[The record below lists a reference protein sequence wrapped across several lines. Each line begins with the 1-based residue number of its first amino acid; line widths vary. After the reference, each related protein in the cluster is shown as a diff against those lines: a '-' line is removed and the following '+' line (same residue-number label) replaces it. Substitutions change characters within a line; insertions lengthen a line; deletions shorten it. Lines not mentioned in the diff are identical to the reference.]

1 LKAAVPEI
9 EIKDLNFTYENRES
23 PALQDVNLQVG
34 KGEFVLL
41 AGQSGSGKSTLIK
54 CLNGLIPHRYVGSYT
69 GDVKVLGRRVPETN
83 LLELGLGVGT
93 VMQEVEKQVVS
104 PVVEDEIAFGPSNLA
119 LPRAEIEEKVSTAA
133 TSLGLASLRKRFTFA
148 LSGGQKQ
155 KLAIADI
162 ISMEPSIVLFDEPLA
177 NLDSEGI
184 ALMQEAFTKMTES
197 GKTVMVAEHR
207 TEEVLKAGPTRVLV
221 MDRGRV
227 VADSPKGDVLAEF
240 ADVLKVPAGY
250 LIRGKKSG
258 IMPAPRPNGGPE
270 GEPIAECREVVV
282 EYTGGVRALDGVSI
296 KIRRGERIALLGNNG
311 AGKSTL
317 ALALTGILKP
327 TSGSILIDGKD
338 SSELQVSDIART
350 VAVVFQSPFLML
362 FSKTVKEELSFGP
375 KNIGMPKDQM
385 VRVVPEAAKECGI
398 EHLLEGSP
406 FATSFGEKKRVC
418 VAAVLAMRPECII
431 LDEPTAGQDHANCVR
446 FMNFLESI
454 QSAKSFIVI
463 THDPDLAIDYTDRS
477 VVVHG
482 GKVIADG
489 PTKEVLADE
498 RVLQEA
504 AIRETSLISLS
515 KKFTGGRS
523 VLTSTELLEASRS
536 GAAA

>member
-1 LKAAVPEI
+1 MPEI
-9 EIKDLNFTYENRES
+9 DIKALTFTYENRGS
-23 PALQDVNLQVG
+23 PALKDIDFKVE

-54 CLNGLIPHRYVGSYT
+54 CLNGLIPHRYVGGYT
-69 GDVKVLGRRVPETN
+69 GEVRVSGHLVWQTN
-83 LLELGLGVGT
+83 LLELGLTVGT

-104 PVVEDEIAFGPSNLA
+104 PIVEDEIAFGPSNLA
-119 LPRAEIEEKVSTAA
+119 LTREAVEEKVNEAA
-133 TSLGLASLRKRFTFA
+133 SSFGLEGLRKRFTFA

-155 KLAIADI
+155 RVAIADI
-162 ISMEPSIVLFDEPLA
+162 VSMDPSIVLFDEPLA
-177 NLDSEGI
+177 NLDSEGV
-184 ALMQEAFTKMTES
+184 ALMQDSFRKLAEA
-197 GKTVMVAEHR
+197 GKTVLVAEHR
-207 TEEVLKAGPTRVLV
+207 TEEVLKARPSRIMV
-221 MDRGRV
+221 MDEGGV
-227 VADSPKGDVLAEF
+227 VADSRDPAVLVRF
-240 ADVLKVPAGY
+240 ADVLKVPAEY
-250 LIRGKKSG
+250 LIEGKKPSF
-258 IMPAPRPNGGPE
+258 APVPRHTRE
-270 GEPIAECREVVV
+270 IGEVLLECRDLGV
-282 EYTGGVRALDGVSI
+282 EYSGGVKALEGVSLTV
-296 KIRRGERIALLGNNG
+296 RRGEKIALLGNNG

-327 TSGSILIDGKD
+327 SKGSISVNGRD
-338 SSELQVSDIART
+338 SKELAVSDVART
-350 VAVVFQSPFLML
+350 IAVIFQSPFLML
-362 FSKTVKEELSFGP
+362 FSKSVREELAFGP
-375 KNIGMPKDQM
+375 KNIGMPKDEIL
-385 VRVVPEAAKECGI
+385 RIVPEAAKECGVD
-398 EHLLEGSP
+398 HLLDGSP

-477 VVVHG
+477 VVMHE

-498 RVLQEA
+498 KVLHEA

-515 KKFTGGRS
+515 KEFTGGRS
-523 VLTSTELLEASRS
+523 VLTSAELLEASRL
-536 GAAA
+536 GAAS